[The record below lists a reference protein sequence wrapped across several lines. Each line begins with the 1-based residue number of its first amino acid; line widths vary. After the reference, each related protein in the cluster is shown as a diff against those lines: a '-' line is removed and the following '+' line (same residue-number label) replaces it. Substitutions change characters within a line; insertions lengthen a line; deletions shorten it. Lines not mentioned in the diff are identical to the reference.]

1 MEENNNQENN
11 ENIENK
17 VENKE
22 EKEKINV
29 IEEDK
34 KEEND
39 DKKKE
44 EIDLEETDD
53 GINKEDINNI
63 VDYLTNLDFEKYSR
77 DMEIREAL
85 MVLKTKMDKD
95 QEIKEKEK
103 QIEKDKVTIIEDN
116 NKTEN
121 DLQNNQQTLYNAKV
135 INTIEEPKTKEI
147 REIKEPKE
155 IIDEQELKKKEEIE
169 KYKIAE
175 KIAKSDA
182 LKDVHSV
189 KSVQKLLMREN
200 IDNQVPLKITVIKEN
215 PLASCDDYA
224 PNKLPFLRSLPLV

>member
-22 EKEKINV
+22 EKENINA

-34 KEEND
+34 KEEKD

-121 DLQNNQQTLYNAKV
+121 DLQNNQQTLYDAKV

-169 KYKIAE
+169 KYKVAE

>member
-22 EKEKINV
+22 EKENINA
-29 IEEDK
+29 IEENK
-34 KEEND
+34 KEEKD

-121 DLQNNQQTLYNAKV
+121 DLQNNQQTLYDAKV